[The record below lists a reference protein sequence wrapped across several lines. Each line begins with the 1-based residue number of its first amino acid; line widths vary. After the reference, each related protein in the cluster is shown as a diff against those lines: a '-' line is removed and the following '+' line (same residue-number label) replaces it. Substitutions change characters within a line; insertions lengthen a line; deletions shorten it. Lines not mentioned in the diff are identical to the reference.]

1 MYAYCATINPFSLL
15 ESIIM
20 GIFSP
25 SYVDPTRM
33 ISVGG
38 IGKGDPSGGDL
49 KAMIRTN
56 KLLRESEEE
65 KNSAN
70 DAMFIKQAEHMV
82 RSSQF
87 EAAIKY
93 IYKALEMNPESVVRI
108 ISIVVQEFL

>member
-15 ESIIM
+15 EIIIM

-38 IGKGDPSGGDL
+38 IGKGDASGGDL

-108 ISIVVQEFL
+108 ISIVE